1 MSLVQPNFEALE
13 QHTLAIATPGQP
25 SYGMHLSREQVR
37 ALQDPG
43 TDVVNVVLDTL
54 NTLGVPE
61 NAIDRTGHWL
71 TLKINVTVA
80 EDLLNTKFHYF
91 NNQNGQRIIRTLE
104 YSVPQRISRFV
115 EMIQPT
121 THLGRLYPHNGKI
134 LKASAAA
141 GLGHIAG
148 SYDPVACNLTITPA
162 CLRGLYGLGNDTN
175 IIGPALRSRGNI
187 IGISGFLEQYAR
199 YDDLRQFAQIFAP
212 YLGAKTFGVVSVN
225 GGKNPQDDR
234 DQDSVEAALDV
245 QYAMALAPSIP
256 VSYYTTAGRGPLVPE
271 VDQPSLEDVTN
282 EPYLEEL
289 QYLLNLN
296 DTDLPGV
303 LSTSYGEDE
312 QSLPRSY
319 AIEVCRLFLALGAR
333 GVSVIFSSGDSGP
346 GSSCESNDGKNNT
359 RYLPIFPA
367 SCPFVT
373 SVGGTKGVEPERAA
387 SFSGGGFS
395 DVFARP
401 AYQNEAVSEYL
412 SCHGNATDSSLFTSR
427 GRAVPDVSAQA
438 ANFFV
443 IDKGL
448 PTLVSG
454 TSAAAPVFAAV
465 IANLNAIRMSFG
477 FPPLGFLNPFLYGQ
491 GRVGLVDITDGGSRG
506 CLGFSSVSGL
516 QGKFVAHAGWNATVG
531 WDPVTGLGTPN
542 FPKLVAASL
551 SNAWKEK

>member
-1 MSLVQPNFEALE
+1 MSLVQPNFSTLE
-13 QHTLAIATPGQP
+13 ERMLSIATPGQP
-25 SYGMHLSREQVR
+25 LYGVHLSREQVQ

-43 TDVVNVVLDTL
+43 TDVVDVVLDTL
-54 NTLGVPE
+54 KTLGIPE
-61 NAIDRTGHWL
+61 HAIDHSSHWL
-71 TLKINVTVA
+71 TLKVNVTLA
-80 EDLLNTKFHYF
+80 EKLLNTQFHYF
-91 NNQNGQRIIRTLE
+91 SNQYGRQIIRTLE
-104 YSVPQRISRFV
+104 YSVPQQISRFV

-121 THLGRLYPHNGKI
+121 THLGILRPHNRKI
-134 LKASAAA
+134 LKASPAT
-141 GLGHIAG
+141 GLDDIGG
-148 SYDPVACNLTITPA
+148 SYDPVACNITITPA
-162 CLRGLYGLGNDTN
+162 CLRGLYGLGNDTS
-175 IIGPALRSRGNI
+175 IIGPSVPSNGNI
-187 IGISGFLEQYAR
+187 LGISGFLEQYAR
-199 YDDLRQFAQIFAP
+199 YDDLKQFADTFAP
-212 YLGAKTFGVVSVN
+212 YLSGKNFSVASVN
-225 GGKNPQDDR
+225 GGQNLQDDR

-245 QYAMALAPSIP
+245 QYAMALAPSMP
-256 VSYYTTAGRGPLVPE
+256 VRYYSTAGRGPLVPE

-289 QYLLNLN
+289 QYLLNLD

-303 LSTSYGEDE
+303 LSTSYGENE

-359 RYLPIFPA
+359 RYLPVFPA

-373 SVGGTKGVEPERAA
+373 SVGGTQGVAPERAA
-387 SFSGGGFS
+387 YFSSGGFS

-401 AYQNEAVSEYL
+401 AYQNDAVGEYL
-412 SCHGNATDSSLFTSR
+412 NCHGNATDSSLFTRR
-427 GRAVPDVSAQA
+427 GRAFPDVSAQA

-454 TSAAAPVFAAV
+454 TSASAPVFAAV
-465 IANLNAIRMSFG
+465 IANLNAIRTSFG
-477 FPPLGFLNPFLYGQ
+477 LPRMGFLNPFLYGQ
-491 GRVGLVDITDGGSRG
+491 GQAGLSDITVGGSRG
-506 CLGFSSVSGL
+506 CQGFSAVSRL
-516 QGKFVAHAGWNATVG
+516 PGKFVAHAGWNATVG

-551 SNAWKEK
+551 SNA